1 MKKINVSGDATC
13 AAPLMLF
20 APPLPVV
27 LGLVEV
33 GVLSDEVREVEDV
46 VVLAP
51 LGVARALVL
60 VEEEFDVM
68 VVEELLE
75 LDKELG
81 KELDK
86 ELEELLVL
94 VLVVVEDDEDETEP
108 IPNLGE

>member
-1 MKKINVSGDATC
+1 MSGEATC
-13 AAPLMLF
+13 AAPLMLD

-51 LGVARALVL
+51 LGVALALVL
-60 VEEEFDVM
+60 VEEEFDLVM
-68 VVEELLE
+68 VEEELLE
-75 LDKELG
+75 LDE
-81 KELDK
+81 
-86 ELEELLVL
+86 ELEELLEL

>member
-1 MKKINVSGDATC
+1 MSGDATC
-13 AAPLMLF
+13 AALLMLV
-20 APPLPVV
+20 APPLP
-27 LGLVEV
+27 GAPELVEV

-51 LGVARALVL
+51 LGVALALRL
-60 VEEEFDVM
+60 VEEELDVLVA

-75 LDKELG
+75 LDKELD
-81 KELDK
+81 EEPDE

-94 VLVVVEDDEDETEP
+94 VLMVVEDDEDETKP

>member
-1 MKKINVSGDATC
+1 MKKIKVSGDATC
-13 AAPLMLF
+13 AAPLMLV
-20 APPLPVV
+20 APPLPVA

-33 GVLSDEVREVEDV
+33 GVLSDEVREVEDL

-51 LGVARALVL
+51 LEVALALAL
-60 VEEEFDVM
+60 VEEEFDAVM

-75 LDKELG
+75 LDE
-81 KELDK
+81 ELDE

-94 VLVVVEDDEDETEP
+94 VLMVVEDDEDETEP

>member
-13 AAPLMLF
+13 AALLMLL

-33 GVLSDEVREVEDV
+33 GVLSDEVRDEVREVEDV

-75 LDKELG
+75 LDKELD
-81 KELDK
+81 E